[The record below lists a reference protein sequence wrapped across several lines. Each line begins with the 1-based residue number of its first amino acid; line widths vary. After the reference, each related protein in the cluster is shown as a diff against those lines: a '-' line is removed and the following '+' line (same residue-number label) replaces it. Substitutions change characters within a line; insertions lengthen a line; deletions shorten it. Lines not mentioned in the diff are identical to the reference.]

1 MIISAIFIET
11 FFSTCGACALA
22 DPVAANESTAA
33 ARKLPK
39 NDMVY
44 SLSERSIWQD
54 LWLEHYNDPD
64 IQPPSGRDDQPYL
77 ENTTVVQSGGLSRV
91 RCWHKADIE
100 DYSPLRSRAL
110 LDRGPT
116 AA

>member
-1 MIISAIFIET
+1 MS
-11 FFSTCGACALA
+11 G
-22 DPVAANESTAA
+22 
-33 ARKLPK
+33 
-39 NDMVY
+39 
-44 SLSERSIWQD
+44 SIWQD

-77 ENTTVVQSGGLSRV
+77 ENMTVVQSGGLSRV

-110 LDRGPT
+110 LDRGIQLPPEPSCEFDRNRVT
-116 AA
+116 ATEFLFV

>member
-1 MIISAIFIET
+1 
-11 FFSTCGACALA
+11 
-22 DPVAANESTAA
+22 
-33 ARKLPK
+33 
-39 NDMVY
+39 MVY